1 MPISQILLTSGSGG
15 GGGPFLSIYGYVS
28 SMNEG
33 STNTVNVD
41 YRNYPPTTI
50 YWQIVNDTT
59 TNADWVTAEPNGMPL
74 GDFYI
79 EGTGTTSFSWT
90 TAEDL
95 TTEGDQTYYLNVG
108 TALGGNDL
116 FNGLFTVTDTS
127 QTPPTPTYS
136 LAPGG
141 ANNINEGSGLQFN
154 VGGTD
159 VPAGTYYWTI
169 ETGAGDFATTNGT
182 VSVSAG
188 TGSSLGSFTVTPSAD
203 ATTEGIETFTVAL
216 RSVSITGDILA
227 SSGADINDTSLTP
240 KLQLTSGQALGF
252 NGTDNRHVVISNN
265 QSDWDLGD
273 NWTIEWWQK
282 VAGDAEGFLSIL
294 SLDSNV
300 APYAG
305 IDIFINNGSIQMANG
320 NLNFSEAAATREEWN
335 HIAIQKN
342 GTTLAAYINGVSQ
355 TVNGSFNGTII
366 SSSPLNLVIGS
377 RTYDGGTNFYGQY
390 FNGVL
395 SNIRISNIARY
406 SATFTPPTTVTVDAN
421 TKLSLDGSVGGG
433 GMLVDETE
441 RHTIT
446 NVGAT
451 IVTII

>member
-1 MPISQILLTSGSGG
+1 LT
-15 GGGPFLSIYGYVS
+15 I
-28 SMNEG
+28 
-33 STNTVNVD
+33 
-41 YRNYPPTTI
+41 
-50 YWQIVNDTT
+50 
-59 TNADWVTAEPNGMPL
+59 
-74 GDFYI
+74 
-79 EGTGTTSFSWT
+79 
-90 TAEDL
+90 
-95 TTEGDQTYYLNVG
+95 
-108 TALGGNDL
+108 
-116 FNGLFTVTDTS
+116 TDTS
-127 QTPPTPTYS
+127 ITPPTPTYT
-136 LAPGG
+136 LTPA
-141 ANNINEGSGLQFN
+141 ADNVDEGSSLTFT

-159 VPAGTYYWTI
+159 VPDGTYYWTI
-169 ETGAGDFATTNGT
+169 ETNADNFLFESGSTALFGP
-182 VSVSAG
+182 
-188 TGSSLGSFTVTPSAD
+188 TGSNLSTFVLYPIAD
-203 ATTEGIETFTVAL
+203 ATTEGTETFTVAL
-216 RSVSITGDILA
+216 RSVSTSGTILVT
-227 SSGADINDTSLTP
+227 SDPVTINDTSLTP

-252 NGTDNRHVVISNN
+252 NGTDNRRVVISNN

-282 VAGDAEGFLSIL
+282 VAGGAEGFLSIF

-377 RTYDGGTNFYGQY
+377 RTPDGGATFYDQY

-421 TKLSLDGSVGGG
+421 TKLSLDGSVSGG

-441 RHTIT
+441 RHAIT

>member
-1 MPISQILLTSGSGG
+1 MPISQILLTTGSGG

-41 YRNYPPTTI
+41 YANYPPTTI

-108 TALGGNDL
+108 SALGGNDL

-127 QTPPTPTYS
+127 ITPPTPTYS

-154 VGGTD
+154 VGGTN

-203 ATTEGIETFTVAL
+203 ATTEGIEQFTVAL

-252 NGTDNRHVVISNN
+252 NGTDNRRVVISNN

-273 NWTIEWWQK
+273 NWCIEWWQK
-282 VAGDAEGFLSIL
+282 VAGGAEGFLSIL

-377 RTYDGGTNFYGQY
+377 RTPDGGATFYDQY
-390 FNGVL
+390 FNGV
-395 SNIRISNIARY
+395 
-406 SATFTPPTTVTVDAN
+406 
-421 TKLSLDGSVGGG
+421 
-433 GMLVDETE
+433 
-441 RHTIT
+441 
-446 NVGAT
+446 
-451 IVTII
+451 